1 MAEHILRTECPDAP
15 GLVAAVTGAC
25 QASGFNIL
33 SNREHVDRSRG
44 HFFMRTVMEGDGARE
59 ALEATVRAQLP
70 AGAEV
75 SWVSSRPLRV
85 VILVTREAHCLG
97 DLLIRAFEGEMPIE
111 IAGVVGN
118 RDTLGSLVQRFG
130 LPFVHVDHEG
140 LERREHERR
149 LAEAIEGFD
158 PEFLVLAKY
167 MRILSPSFVAR
178 YPQRM
183 LNIHHSFLPAFVGA
197 RPYQQAFERGVKIV
211 GATAHFVTDDLDE
224 GPIVTQ
230 DVIPVGQDWT
240 AREMARGG
248 RDVEKVVLSRALR
261 LVAQG
266 RVFISGRRTVIL

>member
-1 MAEHILRTECPDAP
+1 MNEHILRTECRDAP

-44 HFFMRTVMEGDGARE
+44 HFFMRTVMAGEGDRE
-59 ALEATVRAQLP
+59 ALETTVRAQLP

-75 SWVSSRPLRV
+75 SWVRSRPLRV

-118 RDTLGSLVQRFG
+118 RDSLRPLVERFE

-140 LERREHERR
+140 LAREEHERR
-149 LAEAIEGFD
+149 LAEAVAALT

-178 YPQRM
+178 YPRRM

-240 AREMARGG
+240 AHEMARGG

>member
-1 MAEHILRTECPDAP
+1 MNEHILRTECRDAP

-44 HFFMRTVMEGDGARE
+44 HFFMRTVMEGEGDRE
-59 ALEATVRAQLP
+59 ALETTVRAQLP

-75 SWVSSRPLRV
+75 SWVRSRPLRV

-118 RDTLGSLVQRFG
+118 RDSLRPLVERFE

-140 LERREHERR
+140 LAREEHERR
-149 LAEAIEGFD
+149 LAEAVAALT

-240 AREMARGG
+240 AHEMARGG